1 MVSKQFISRIKDRQ
15 SGPLSFEQEGLWF
28 LNQLDPSSPRYNV
41 ARALRLRGNLAIG
54 PLQAALDEIVR
65 RHESLRS
72 HFTNV
77 NGIPMQVIGQRAAV
91 PMTFIDLSD
100 KPDNGDRV
108 RSICEE
114 QVQRPFDLSADLML
128 RACLVR
134 LTESDHVL
142 LVVVPHIT
150 CDGWSLVILFRE
162 LLSLYEMLVAGQAPS
177 LPELP
182 IQYLDYA
189 AWQRQWLTGEVLER
203 QLGYWRDK
211 LSAVSVLDLPTD
223 RLRTPAQSSRNG
235 ARAFRLSKKLSDH
248 LKALSRAEKSSFF
261 MTLLAAFKTLL
272 YRYTNQSDL
281 VIGFPIANRRFV
293 ELEGLI
299 GFFANTLVL
308 RSDLSGN
315 PTFRELLGRIR
326 DNALTAYEY
335 QDLPFEKLVEEVHP
349 QRDLSRNPLFQV
361 AFQLRNYPDQLVQ
374 IAGLT
379 AEPIELRSGIAKFD
393 LSLAMKETADG
404 LSAEFEYKVDLFES
418 ASIERMFG
426 HLEMLLQSIAA
437 DPGRRLSELTLLTE
451 PERRQL
457 IVEWNTTR
465 QNSQNDKCIHQLFEE
480 QVDRNPDATAVVCGP
495 NQLTYREL
503 NRRANQL
510 AHLLKSYGVKAET
523 LVGVCLERS
532 TEMILA
538 MLAILKAG
546 GAYVP
551 LDPVYPRERMR
562 FILRDTQAAV
572 LLTEARLIED
582 AIGDLP
588 ESHQTCSQPAATD
601 ATPLKVI
608 CLDKHHGEISKQCEQ
623 NLAAPTF
630 PKNLAYVIYTSGSTG
645 TPKGVMIEHR
655 SAAAFLDWAHSVFTK
670 DELAGVVASTS
681 ICFDLSVFEIFAP
694 LTTGG
699 RIILVENAL
708 ALAHMDS
715 AVVPTL
721 VNTVP
726 SGMTELLRLGGLPRS
741 IRTVNLA
748 GEPLKASL
756 VLQIDQETSA
766 EQIYDLYGP
775 SETTTYST
783 YTRRSA
789 DGVQTIGRPIA
800 GTQIYILDPHGNLT
814 PVAVPGEIH
823 ISGAGLARGYLNRPE
838 LTAEKFIAN
847 PFGVEPGARL
857 YRTGDIGRY
866 LPDGNIELIG
876 RKDGQVKIRG
886 FRIELGEIESVLSR
900 HPKVR
905 EAVVVAREDRPGD
918 KRLTAYVVGR
928 GDQQPQA
935 DELKQFLKATLPDYM
950 VPSAWVSLASLPHT
964 PNGKINRAALPA
976 PDEGQSDVAGELTA
990 PSTNVEKILASIWA
1004 EVLRVERVGI
1014 RDNFFDL
1021 GGHSLLAMQV
1031 LSRLRSVFSAEIPLR
1046 ALFESPTIEELAQRI
1061 VDLNLA
1067 DESLDRMLSGLEAV
1081 SEQDAE
1087 KSSEDYEGA

>member
-272 YRYTNQSDL
+272 YRYTNQS
-281 VIGFPIANRRFV
+281 

>member
-177 LPELP
+177 LP
-182 IQYLDYA
+182 
-189 AWQRQWLTGEVLER
+189 ER